1 MMKRVLSTL
10 TGLLL
15 ALSLSVTALAGILW
29 ALGTSSTLMLP
40 MMRHF
45 APSEATQLPDE
56 EYPAM
61 VEMITGYLAGDVKTF
76 QHHSMIFDVMYL
88 SFSEHEQQHMEDCR
102 ALFMLDRTVLIVA
115 GLLSAALLVAAFQQ
129 RDRRVWRGCVIGFG
143 SVIAL
148 VALVA
153 AAAAID
159 FDRLFVLFHRL
170 SFSNDLWLLNP
181 QTDLLIRLMPIGFFM
196 TYASIL
202 GAVWLLL
209 MALMLTGALILHKRG
224 KKA

>member
-1 MMKRVLSTL
+1 MKRHLSIL

-29 ALGTSSTLMLP
+29 VLGTSDEIMLP

-45 APSEATQLPDE
+45 APSEQTGLSDA

-61 VEMITGYLAGDVKTF
+61 VEMITGYLAGEVDHF
-76 QHHSMIFDVMYL
+76 QHWYMVYDVMHG
-88 SFSEHEQQHMEDCR
+88 FGDTEQAHMADCR

-115 GLLSAALLVAAFQQ
+115 GALSLVLLIAAILRQN
-129 RDRRVWRGCVIGFG
+129 RRVWKGAAIGFG
-143 SVIAL
+143 AIMAL
-148 VALVA
+148 VAVIA
-153 AAAAID
+153 AAAMID
-159 FDRLFVLFHRL
+159 FDALFILFHKL

-181 QTDLLIRLMPIGFFM
+181 QTDLLIRLMPTDFFIG
-196 TYASIL
+196 YAEIL
-202 GAVWLLL
+202 GASWLLF
-209 MALMLTGALILHKRG
+209 MALMLILSVILTKRG